1 MLLGVLLG
9 MSGGMFPC
17 EKKKNHQSHAFSIL
31 INNLKKSQRVCVFGQ
46 IFLYPSLQEKEFL
59 VESLVPLMPSLGER
73 SQKVSN

>member
-1 MLLGVLLG
+1 M
-9 MSGGMFPC
+9 
-17 EKKKNHQSHAFSIL
+17 
-31 INNLKKSQRVCVFGQ
+31 FGQ